1 MMTTQFAYRAVS
13 SHTRVAWICAIV
25 LVLEG
30 YDIAA
35 AGYAVPALVDAWRAP
50 PAAFTQALAAGNIG
64 IVLGSLVGG
73 PLGDRLGRR
82 PVLVGCVVLFG
93 VFSLLSAL
101 AASPSQ
107 LAALRLGTGLG
118 LGGGLPMAIALA
130 SDFAPVA
137 ASGQLVM
144 MTALGIPIGFAG
156 GGLLASQLLRLF
168 GWPAIFAVGGVAPLA
183 FAPLI
188 MVLLFDS
195 SAIQVEVRNRG
206 RVASLFTDGRAAT
219 TLLIWAI
226 GWLSTLASYLV
237 LIWTPAVLHD
247 AGAKPSQAALATS
260 LYAMGLTGGILT
272 MAQIVDRFGME
283 RVLTFGLVVGAA
295 GAFITGLL
303 GAPLWALS
311 ALIFVAGLGG
321 GSQAGI
327 NALSGLIYP
336 ARMRATGAGW
346 ALGVARLGAIAG
358 PLLGGLMLA
367 RGYQGNIIFV
377 AAALAMAGAAVLMAA
392 LRRVRSMAQC
402 GQRTGRPADV
412 VVASYDENKV
422 RRHEVE
428 P

>member
-1 MMTTQFAYRAVS
+1 MNTTQS
-13 SHTRVAWICAIV
+13 SRGAAPSHVRVGWLCAIV

-64 IVLGSLVGG
+64 IVLGSLIGG

-93 VFSLLSAL
+93 VFSLLSML

-130 SDFAPVA
+130 SDFAPTA
-137 ASGQLVM
+137 ASGRFVM
-144 MTALGIPIGFAG
+144 MTTLGVPIGFAG
-156 GGLLASQLLRLF
+156 GGLLASQLLHVF
-168 GWPAIFAVGGVAPLA
+168 GWPAIFAVGGVAPLV

-188 MVLLFDS
+188 VILLSDS
-195 SAIQVEVRNRG
+195 SAFQVGARNRG
-206 RVASLFTDGRAAT
+206 SVASLFSDGRAAS

-226 GWLSTLASYLV
+226 GWLSTLTSYLV
-237 LIWTPAVLHD
+237 LLWTPAILHD
-247 AGAKPSQAALATS
+247 AGAKPSRAAVATS
-260 LYAMGLTGGILT
+260 LYALGLVGGILA
-272 MAQIVDRFGME
+272 MARIVDRFGMK
-283 RVLTFGLVVGAA
+283 RVLTFGLAL
-295 GAFITGLL
+295 GAFGAFATGSL

-367 RGYQGNIIFV
+367 RGYQGNNIFV
-377 AAALAMAGAAVLMAA
+377 AAAVAMASAAVLMTA
-392 LRRVRSMAQC
+392 LGRVQSMTQC
-402 GQRTGRPADV
+402 SQRPGRPTV
-412 VVASYDENKV
+412 VVGASYDDKQGAT
-422 RRHEVE
+422 
-428 P
+428 PQG